1 MIICNGINF
10 KWYFNGAASAVF
22 TREEERLSDTTTA
35 DPLWHSSARIWYKVS
50 QETSKKAWDALQI
63 LIKQSCYALL
73 VEVTLCSFYCILMK
87 LKRRPLGLITYFF
100 KICLKQQ
107 PYNWMFEQE
116 TSLKHNVKKGHKP
129 TRWRTRARHETGEEI
144 KVLQNQKHSSCQS
157 VSVNS
162 RDIDDRVCVGG
173 WKTLQ
178 HLTCLEG
185 RESRRQTQQAL
196 PRGLS
201 LHL

>member
-129 TRWRTRARHETGEEI
+129 TRWRTRARHEG
-144 KVLQNQKHSSCQS
+144 SSYW
-157 VSVNS
+157 
-162 RDIDDRVCVGG
+162 VG
-173 WKTLQ
+173 Q
-178 HLTCLEG
+178 RPEG
-185 RESRRQTQQAL
+185 RCTGQGSCGTQRHAESKQSHHQSPVRRWN
-196 PRGLS
+196 
-201 LHL
+201 